1 MGSNLD
7 KLIDAVEAGEA
18 TKHQFLT
25 WRPGLSG
32 TRKESAMMFKAYN
45 GSLDAAKA
53 LHEALLPGWD
63 WSAHG
68 NGQACLWPP
77 GSIDEQ
83 NSGCIETDIEDEPSR
98 AMLLAILK
106 AYRAQQVTA

>member
-18 TKHQFLT
+18 TEHQFLT

-53 LHEALLPGWD
+53 LREALLPGCEVALSNYVSPKWVARCGLY
-63 WSAHG
+63 S
-68 NGQACLWPP
+68 
-77 GSIDEQ
+77 GS
-83 NSGCIETDIEDEPSR
+83 NTTPAR
-98 AMLLAILK
+98 AWLIAILK